1 MQKLNLIPKTRIFLC
16 HFDTRDKSGN
26 NLGSQK
32 RSNISFK
39 IPIVPSWTMR
49 LFPFIS
55 IHFSTVFTYTLIF
68 ATHLFSTTSFISS
81 TSIFVVFRDV
91 ICATFRVG
99 LAAFFLTT
107 KTKSFILEVPFVVII
122 EVFLKVIWL
131 AENKVMQT
139 MYYKWLDMISFWYC
153 L

>member
-1 MQKLNLIPKTRIFLC
+1 MQKLNLIPKTIFLC

-55 IHFSTVFTYTLIF
+55 IHFSAVFTYTLIF
-68 ATHLFSTTSFISS
+68 AAHLFTTFSS
-81 TSIFVVFRDV
+81 TSIFVVLRDV

-99 LAAFFLTT
+99 LATFFLTT
-107 KTKSFILEVPFVVII
+107 KAKSFILEVPLVVII
-122 EVFLKVIWL
+122 EVFLEVIRL
-131 AENKVMQT
+131 AAKRNAKYVLQ
-139 MYYKWLDMISFWYC
+139 LQVIRHDIV
-153 L
+153 